1 MPRVY
6 LTFEQ
11 KLFDKIENDANN
23 NNITINLLLQNL
35 CEKIYFSSLSYR
47 DIIDKIASDTTSF
60 DYADALE
67 KLKSD
72 VRKLPCGEFILDDLL
87 SYRTLCIATAEKG
100 YLQPST
106 LRPRLGKLFN
116 SAVRNKNIYGVVRAK
131 DKNDKLKFYC
141 NAAVYMKITDKDEE
155 QH

>member
-11 KLFDKIENDANN
+11 KLFEKIENDANN
-23 NNITINLLLQNL
+23 NEITINLLLQNL
-35 CEKIYFSSLSYR
+35 CEKIYFSGLSYR
-47 DIIDKIASDTTSF
+47 DITGKIASDTTSF

-72 VRKLPCGEFILDDLL
+72 VNKLPCGEFVLDDLP
-87 SYRTLCIATAEKG
+87 SYQTLCIATTENG

-116 SAVRNKNIYGVVRAK
+116 SAVRKGKINDVVRAK

-141 NAAVYMKITDKDEE
+141 NAAVYMKTTDKDD
-155 QH
+155 